1 MNIQGRSGLISLVL
15 ECRKNAETLLSSG
28 MNILLGSDLM
38 GAIFEDRKLRGKR
51 SVFRDRTEGGKALA
65 EFLESRF
72 SKQIIV
78 LAIPSGGLPVAAE
91 MAKRLDVR
99 LDIVIVRKLQTPR
112 NPEAGFGA
120 ISLNA
125 DTVLNQELVA
135 DLALSDRQIE
145 TAKENAMKEGRS
157 RERALRR
164 LRPAPDLNGIE
175 VIIVDDGLAT
185 GYTMLAAIRS
195 VKMGCPSRIVVAVPT
210 GSERSV
216 DLVAREAD
224 EVICLN
230 IRGMPFAVADA
241 YQNWYDVDEEEAV
254 RVVRYSNP
262 Y

>member
-1 MNIQGRSGLISLVL
+1 
-15 ECRKNAETLLSSG
+15 
-28 MNILLGSDLM
+28 M

-51 SVFRDRTEGGKALA
+51 SVFQDRADAGKALA
-65 EFLESRF
+65 EFLEPHLGRD
-72 SKQIIV
+72 IIV
-78 LAIPSGGLPVAAE
+78 LAVPSGGLPVAAE

-120 ISLNA
+120 ISLNG
-125 DTVLNQELVA
+125 DTVLNQELVD

-157 RERALRR
+157 RERALRG
-164 LRPAPDLNGIE
+164 LRPTPELNGME

-195 VKMGCPSRIVVAVPT
+195 VKIGCPRRIVVAVPT
-210 GSERSV
+210 GSDRSV
-216 DLVAREAD
+216 DLVAQEAD
-224 EVICLN
+224 EVFCLN

-241 YQNWYDVDEEEAV
+241 FRNWYDVDEEEAV

>member
-1 MNIQGRSGLISLVL
+1 MNIP
-15 ECRKNAETLLSSG
+15 
-28 MNILLGSDLM
+28 LGSDSM
-38 GAIFEDRKLRGKR
+38 GAIFEDLKLRGKR
-51 SVFRDRTEGGKALA
+51 SVFRDRAEAGKALA
-65 EFLESRF
+65 EYLGPHLG
-72 SKQIIV
+72 KDIIV
-78 LAIPSGGLPVAAE
+78 LAVPSGGLPVAAE
-91 MAKRLDVR
+91 LAKRLGVR

-120 ISLNA
+120 ISLKG
-125 DTVLNQELVA
+125 DMVLNQELVD

-145 TAKENAMKEGRS
+145 TAKENALKEGRS
-157 RERALRR
+157 RERALRG
-164 LRPAPDLNGIE
+164 LRPASDLNGME

-195 VKMGCPSRIVVAVPT
+195 VKIGCPRRIVVAVPT
-210 GSERSV
+210 GSDRSV
-216 DLVAREAD
+216 DMVAQEAD

-241 YQNWYDVDEEEAV
+241 YRNWYDVDEEEAV